1 MGVSTEESG
10 MVALMTVGRAL
21 RSTLAWFILIALAG
35 LVLYPLV
42 WMFLNAFKT
51 NAEIFGNPF
60 TLPRQFGWGNFAA
73 AWQQGVGGFVLTSV
87 SLTVLATLITEAIS
101 AWAAYGLTRIRI
113 PLNRTFTVLILA
125 GLMLAPTVALI
136 PLVKMFQSM
145 GLYNTFF
152 GLLILYTAFR
162 IPFTVFLMRAYMLD
176 LPREVDE
183 AASIDGASRA
193 ATFWRIILPMSQ
205 PIIITTI
212 VLNVLTNWNEYL
224 FAMVF
229 TSGTGLQTL
238 PVGLA
243 DLMSKNGTQYPLV
256 FAGMV
261 MAAVPMVILFFV
273 CQRYFVR
280 GLAGGVGK

>member
-1 MGVSTEESG
+1 MVILARLGNGVR
-10 MVALMTVGRAL
+10 VALMWAL
-21 RSTLAWFILIALAG
+21 LIALAV
-35 LVLYPLV
+35 LVLYPLL
-42 WMFLNAFKT
+42 WMVTNALKT
-51 NAEIFGNPF
+51 NAELFGNPF
-60 TLPRQFGWGNFAA
+60 ALPSQWLWQNFGK
-73 AWQQGVGGFVLTSV
+73 AWNQGVGDFVLTSV
-87 SLTVLATLITEAIS
+87 SLTVIATLITELIS
-101 AWAAYGLTRIRI
+101 AWAAYGLTRVSI
-113 PLNRTFTVLILA
+113 PLNRTFTVIVLA

-136 PLVKMFQSM
+136 PLVKLFQAW
-145 GLYNTFF
+145 GLYDTFL

-193 ATFWRIILPMSQ
+193 ATFWRIILPMSM
-205 PIIITTI
+205 PIVATTI
-212 VLNVLTNWNEYL
+212 VLNVLQNWNEYL
-224 FAMVF
+224 FAMIF
-229 TSGTGLQTL
+229 TSGTGVQTL

-243 DLMSKNGTQYPLV
+243 DMMSKNGTQYPVV

-261 MAAVPMVILFFV
+261 MAALPMVILFFV

>member
-1 MGVSTEESG
+1 MVVLARLGRGVR
-10 MVALMTVGRAL
+10 VALMWTLLLAL
-21 RSTLAWFILIALAG
+21 VVV
-35 LVLYPLV
+35 VLYPLL
-42 WMFLNAFKT
+42 WMVTNALKT
-51 NAEIFGNPF
+51 NSELFGNPF
-60 TLPRQFGWGNFAA
+60 ALPTQWLWQNFAT
-73 AWQQGVGGFVLTSV
+73 AWRQGVGDFVLTSV
-87 SLTVLATLITEAIS
+87 SLTVLATLFTELIS
-101 AWAAYGLTRIRI
+101 AWAAYGLTRVNI
-113 PLNRTFTVLILA
+113 PLNRTFTVVVLA

-136 PLVKMFQSM
+136 PLVKLFQAW
-145 GLYNTFF
+145 GLYDSFL

-193 ATFWRIILPMSQ
+193 ATFWRIILPMSL
-205 PIIITTI
+205 PIVATTI
-212 VLNVLTNWNEYL
+212 VLNVLQNWNEYL
-224 FAMVF
+224 FAMIF
-229 TSGTGLQTL
+229 TSGTGVQTL

-243 DLMSKNGTQYPLV
+243 DLMSKNGTQYPVV

-261 MAAVPMVILFFV
+261 IAALPMVILFFV

>member
-1 MGVSTEESG
+1 MVVLARFGRGVR
-10 MVALMTVGRAL
+10 VAAMW
-21 RSTLAWFILIALAG
+21 TLLVVLAVV
-35 LVLYPLV
+35 VLYPLL
-42 WMFLNAFKT
+42 WMVTNALKT
-51 NAEIFGNPF
+51 NAELFTNPF
-60 TLPRQFGWGNFAA
+60 ALPASPIWQNFAT
-73 AWQQGVGGFVLTSV
+73 AWRQGVGDFVFTSV
-87 SLTVLATLITEAIS
+87 SLTVLATLITELIS
-101 AWAAYGLTRIRI
+101 AWAAYGLTRVSI
-113 PLNRTFTVLILA
+113 PLNRTFTVLVLA

-136 PLVKMFQSM
+136 PLVKMFQGM
-145 GLYNTFF
+145 GLYDSFL

-193 ATFWRIILPMSQ
+193 ATFWRIILPMSM
-205 PIIITTI
+205 PIVITTI
-212 VLNVLTNWNEYL
+212 VLNVLQNWNEYL

-229 TSGTGLQTL
+229 TSGTGVQTL

-243 DLMSKNGTQYPLV
+243 DLMSKNGTQYPVV

-261 MAAVPMVILFFV
+261 MAALPMVILFFV

>member
-1 MGVSTEESG
+1 MVVLARLGRGVRAALVWTLL
-10 MVALMTVGRAL
+10 VALAV
-21 RSTLAWFILIALAG
+21 I
-35 LVLYPLV
+35 VLYPLL
-42 WMFLNAFKT
+42 WMVTNALKT
-51 NAEIFGNPF
+51 NAELFGNPF
-60 TLPRQFGWGNFAA
+60 ALPTEWLWRNFAS
-73 AWQQGVGGFVLTSV
+73 AWRQGVGDFVLTSV
-87 SLTVLATLITEAIS
+87 SLTVIATLITELIS
-101 AWAAYGLTRIRI
+101 AWAAYGLTRVNI
-113 PLNRTFTVLILA
+113 PLNRTFTVIVLA

-136 PLVKMFQSM
+136 PLVKLFQAW
-145 GLYNTFF
+145 GLYDTFF

-193 ATFWRIILPMSQ
+193 ATFWRIILPMSM
-205 PIIITTI
+205 PIVATTI
-212 VLNVLTNWNEYL
+212 VLNVLQNWNEYL
-224 FAMVF
+224 FAMIF
-229 TSGTGLQTL
+229 TSGTGVQTL

-243 DLMSKNGTQYPLV
+243 DMMSKNGTQYPVV

-261 MAAVPMVILFFV
+261 MAALPMVILFFV

>member
-1 MGVSTEESG
+1 
-10 MVALMTVGRAL
+10 MVALARLGRGVRVVLVWAL
-21 RSTLAWFILIALAG
+21 LVALAVV
-35 LVLYPLV
+35 VLYPLL
-42 WMFLNAFKT
+42 WMVTNALKT
-51 NAEIFGNPF
+51 NAELFGNPF
-60 TLPRQFGWGNFAA
+60 ALPAQWLWQNFAK
-73 AWQQGVGGFVLTSV
+73 AWTQGVGDFVFTSV
-87 SLTVLATLITEAIS
+87 SLTVLATLITELIS
-101 AWAAYGLTRIRI
+101 AWAAYGLTRVNI
-113 PLNRTFTVLILA
+113 PLNRTFTVIVLA

-136 PLVKMFQSM
+136 PLVKLFQAW
-145 GLYNTFF
+145 GLYDTFF

-193 ATFWRIILPMSQ
+193 ATFWRIILPMSM
-205 PIIITTI
+205 PIVATTI
-212 VLNVLTNWNEYL
+212 VLNVLQNWNEYL
-224 FAMVF
+224 FAIIF
-229 TSGTGLQTL
+229 TSGTGVETL

-243 DLMSKNGTQYPLV
+243 DMMSKNGTQYPVV

-261 MAAVPMVILFFV
+261 MAALPMVILFFV

>member
-1 MGVSTEESG
+1 
-10 MVALMTVGRAL
+10 MVALARLGRGVRVAL
-21 RSTLAWFILIALAG
+21 MWALLVALAV
-35 LVLYPLV
+35 LVLYPLL
-42 WMFLNAFKT
+42 WMVTNALKT
-51 NAEIFGNPF
+51 NAELFGNPF
-60 TLPRQFGWGNFAA
+60 ALPSQWLWQNFGK
-73 AWQQGVGGFVLTSV
+73 AWNQGVGDFVFTSV
-87 SLTVLATLITEAIS
+87 SLTVLATLITELIS
-101 AWAAYGLTRIRI
+101 AWAAYGLTRVNI
-113 PLNRTFTVLILA
+113 PLNRTFTVVVLA

-136 PLVKMFQSM
+136 PLVKLFQAW
-145 GLYNTFF
+145 GLYDTFF

-193 ATFWRIILPMSQ
+193 ATFWRIILPMSL
-205 PIIITTI
+205 PIVATTI
-212 VLNVLTNWNEYL
+212 VLNVLQNWNEYL
-224 FAMVF
+224 FAMIF
-229 TSGTGLQTL
+229 TSGTGVQTL

-243 DLMSKNGTQYPLV
+243 DMMSKNGTQYPVV

-261 MAAVPMVILFFV
+261 MAALPMVILFFL

>member
-1 MGVSTEESG
+1 
-10 MVALMTVGRAL
+10 MVALARLGRGVRVAL
-21 RSTLAWFILIALAG
+21 VWALLVALAVV
-35 LVLYPLV
+35 VLYPLL
-42 WMFLNAFKT
+42 WMVTNALKT
-51 NAEIFGNPF
+51 NAELFGNPF
-60 TLPRQFGWGNFAA
+60 ALPAQWLWQNFAK
-73 AWQQGVGGFVLTSV
+73 AWTQGVGDFVFTSV
-87 SLTVLATLITEAIS
+87 SLTVLATLITELIS
-101 AWAAYGLTRIRI
+101 AWAAYGLTRVNI
-113 PLNRTFTVLILA
+113 PLNRTFTVIVLA

-136 PLVKMFQSM
+136 PLVKLFQAW
-145 GLYNTFF
+145 GLYDTFF

-193 ATFWRIILPMSQ
+193 ATFWRIILPMSM
-205 PIIITTI
+205 PIVATTI
-212 VLNVLTNWNEYL
+212 VLSVLQNWNEYL
-224 FAMVF
+224 FAMIF
-229 TSGTGLQTL
+229 TSGTGVETL

-243 DLMSKNGTQYPLV
+243 DMMSKNGTQYPVV

-261 MAAVPMVILFFV
+261 MAALPMVILFFV

>member
-1 MGVSTEESG
+1 
-10 MVALMTVGRAL
+10 MVGNAL
-21 RSTLAWFILIALAG
+21 
-35 LVLYPLV
+35 
-42 WMFLNAFKT
+42 KT
-51 NAEIFGNPF
+51 NSELFGDPF
-60 TLPRQFGWGNFAA
+60 ALPTAFLWQNFVT
-73 AWQQGVGGFVLTSV
+73 AWQQGVGDFVLTSV
-87 SLTVLATLITEAIS
+87 SLTVLATLITEFIS
-101 AWAAYGLTRIRI
+101 AWAAYGLTRVRI

-125 GLMLAPTVALI
+125 GLMLAPTVALV
-136 PLVKMFQSM
+136 PLVKMFQSF
-145 GLYNTFF
+145 GLYDSFL

-162 IPFTVFLMRAYMLD
+162 IPFTVFLIRAYMLD

-183 AASIDGASRA
+183 AASIDGASKA
-193 ATFWRIILPMSQ
+193 ATFWRIILPMSM

-212 VLNVLTNWNEYL
+212 VLNVLQNWNEYL

-243 DLMSKNGTQYPLV
+243 DLMSKNGTQYPVV

-261 MAAVPMVILFFV
+261 MAALPMVILFFA
-273 CQRYFVR
+273 CQRYFIR

>member
-1 MGVSTEESG
+1 MVVLARLGRGVRT
-10 MVALMTVGRAL
+10 ALVW
-21 RSTLAWFILIALAG
+21 TLLLALAVV
-35 LVLYPLV
+35 VLYPLL
-42 WMFLNAFKT
+42 WMVT
-51 NAEIFGNPF
+51 NALKTTAELFGNPF
-60 TLPRQFGWGNFAA
+60 ALPTEWLWQNFAK
-73 AWQQGVGGFVLTSV
+73 AWNQGVGDFVLTSV
-87 SLTVLATLITEAIS
+87 SLTVLATLITELIS
-101 AWAAYGLTRIRI
+101 AWAAYGLTRVNI
-113 PLNRTFTVLILA
+113 PLNRTFTVIVLA

-136 PLVKMFQSM
+136 PLVKLFQAW
-145 GLYNTFF
+145 GLYDTFF

-193 ATFWRIILPMSQ
+193 ATFWRIILPMSM
-205 PIIITTI
+205 PIVATTI
-212 VLNVLTNWNEYL
+212 VLNVLQNWNEYL
-224 FAMVF
+224 FAMIF
-229 TSGTGLQTL
+229 TSGTGVQTL

-243 DLMSKNGTQYPLV
+243 DMMSKNGTQYPVV

-261 MAAVPMVILFFV
+261 MAALPMVILFFV

>member
-1 MGVSTEESG
+1 
-10 MVALMTVGRAL
+10 MVALARLGRGVRVAL
-21 RSTLAWFILIALAG
+21 VWALLVALAVV
-35 LVLYPLV
+35 VLYPLL
-42 WMFLNAFKT
+42 WMVTNALKT
-51 NAEIFGNPF
+51 NAELFGNPF
-60 TLPRQFGWGNFAA
+60 ALPTQWLWQNFAK
-73 AWQQGVGGFVLTSV
+73 AWTQGVGDFVFTSV
-87 SLTVLATLITEAIS
+87 SLTVLATLITELIS
-101 AWAAYGLTRIRI
+101 AWAAYGLTRVNI
-113 PLNRTFTVLILA
+113 PLNRTFTVIVLA

-136 PLVKMFQSM
+136 PLVKLFQAW
-145 GLYNTFF
+145 GLYDTFL

-193 ATFWRIILPMSQ
+193 ATFWRIILPMSM
-205 PIIITTI
+205 PIVATTI
-212 VLNVLTNWNEYL
+212 VLNVLQNWNEYL
-224 FAMVF
+224 FAMIF
-229 TSGTGLQTL
+229 TSGTGVETL

-243 DLMSKNGTQYPLV
+243 DMMSKNGTQYPVV

-261 MAAVPMVILFFV
+261 MAALPMVILFFV

>member
-1 MGVSTEESG
+1 MVVLARLGRGVRTTL
-10 MVALMTVGRAL
+10 MWAL
-21 RSTLAWFILIALAG
+21 LIALAV
-35 LVLYPLV
+35 LVLYPLL
-42 WMFLNAFKT
+42 WMVTNALKT
-51 NAEIFGNPF
+51 NAELFGNPF
-60 TLPRQFGWGNFAA
+60 SLPTEWLWQNFGK
-73 AWQQGVGGFVLTSV
+73 AWNQGVGDFVFTSV
-87 SLTVLATLITEAIS
+87 SLTVLATLITELIS
-101 AWAAYGLTRIRI
+101 AWAAYGLTRVNI
-113 PLNRTFTVLILA
+113 PLNRTFTVVVLA

-136 PLVKMFQSM
+136 PLVKLFQAW
-145 GLYNTFF
+145 GLYDTFL

-193 ATFWRIILPMSQ
+193 ATFWRIILPMSM
-205 PIIITTI
+205 PIVATTI
-212 VLNVLTNWNEYL
+212 VLNVLQNWNEYL
-224 FAMVF
+224 FAMIF
-229 TSGTGLQTL
+229 TSGTGVQTL

-243 DLMSKNGTQYPLV
+243 DMMSKNGTQYPVV

-261 MAAVPMVILFFV
+261 MAALPMVILFFV

>member
-1 MGVSTEESG
+1 MVVLARFGRGVRVAAMWTLL
-10 MVALMTVGRAL
+10 VALAVV
-21 RSTLAWFILIALAG
+21 
-35 LVLYPLV
+35 VLYPLL
-42 WMFLNAFKT
+42 WMVTNALKT
-51 NAEIFGNPF
+51 NAELFANPF
-60 TLPRQFGWGNFAA
+60 ALPSSPVWQNFAT
-73 AWQQGVGGFVLTSV
+73 AWRQGVGDFVFTSV
-87 SLTVLATLITEAIS
+87 SLTVLATLITELIS
-101 AWAAYGLTRIRI
+101 AWAAYGLTRVSI
-113 PLNRTFTVLILA
+113 PLNRTFTVLVLA

-136 PLVKMFQSM
+136 PLVKMFQGM
-145 GLYNTFF
+145 GLYDSFF

-193 ATFWRIILPMSQ
+193 ATFWRIILPMSM
-205 PIIITTI
+205 PIVITTI
-212 VLNVLTNWNEYL
+212 VLNVLQNWNEYL

-229 TSGTGLQTL
+229 TSGTGVQTL

-243 DLMSKNGTQYPLV
+243 DLMSKNGTQYPVV

-261 MAAVPMVILFFV
+261 MAALPMVILFFV

>member
-1 MGVSTEESG
+1 MVILARLGQG
-10 MVALMTVGRAL
+10 IRVALIWAL
-21 RSTLAWFILIALAG
+21 LLALAV
-35 LVLYPLV
+35 LVLYPLL
-42 WMFLNAFKT
+42 WMVTNALKT
-51 NAEIFGNPF
+51 NAELFGNPF
-60 TLPRQFGWGNFAA
+60 ALPSQWLWQNFGK
-73 AWQQGVGGFVLTSV
+73 AWNQGVGDFVLTSV
-87 SLTVLATLITEAIS
+87 SLTVLATLITELIS
-101 AWAAYGLTRIRI
+101 AWAAYGLTRVDI
-113 PLNRTFTVLILA
+113 PLNRTFTVIVLA

-136 PLVKMFQSM
+136 PLVKLLQAW
-145 GLYNTFF
+145 GLYDTFF

-193 ATFWRIILPMSQ
+193 ATFWRIILPMSM
-205 PIIITTI
+205 PIVATTI
-212 VLNVLTNWNEYL
+212 VLNVLQNWNEYL
-224 FAMVF
+224 FAMIF
-229 TSGTGLQTL
+229 TSGSGVQTL

-243 DLMSKNGTQYPLV
+243 DMMSKNGTQYPVV

-261 MAAVPMVILFFV
+261 MAALPMVILFFV